1 MHAVGQYRFSNLHI
15 DVARNSTDDFN
26 LFHDSKKWSMIRGN
40 PYRGPIILGFQV
52 ESLVEDTVTE
62 YRMVHDEEKVIAEHG
77 LHFSN
82 YQVTFASAVK
92 PGQSVEVEI
101 KESRF
106 TAEPAAVLS
115 NRFVVK
121 ADGTLA
127 LIGLKKETTAPLYLA
142 HADFSRAG
150 DLRMLSD
157 RSYVSNGFFLKRK
170 FMIVGNAK
178 NFLCGSLRDQTRYF
192 DELQEKV
199 IFPEMFPCALLSSA
213 LLEKARNVRHDFAG
227 NPMVYT
233 SHKISID
240 RRYLAQL
247 KSNDALHILVRP
259 AESSAEN
266 DFGSLS
272 AAPLDY
278 ECYGVISGNNAVLFR
293 ALISLLPLETICR
306 AMEKRYGMKEHSN
319 SWDAIGAGGSP
330 AGKADPASSQQ
341 KNRPVPLRRRSN
353 TN

>member
-1 MHAVGQYRFSNLHI
+1 MHAVGQYMFSNLHI

-26 LFHDSKKWSMIRGN
+26 VFHDSTKWSMIRGN

-52 ESLVEDTVTE
+52 ESLIEDAVTE
-62 YRMVHDEEKVIAEHG
+62 YRMVHDEETVIAEHG

-82 YQVTFASAVK
+82 YQVTFASAVR

-106 TAEPAAVLS
+106 TAEPAAILS

-127 LIGLKKETTAPLYLA
+127 LIGIKKETTAPLFLA
-142 HADFSRAG
+142 HADFSRVG
-150 DLRMLSD
+150 DLRMLPD
-157 RSYVSNGFFLKRK
+157 RSYLSNGFFLKRK

-213 LLEKARNVRHDFAG
+213 LLEKARKVRHDFAG

-247 KSNDALHILVRP
+247 RSNDALHILIRS
-259 AESSAEN
+259 AENGTEN
-266 DFGSLS
+266 DFGRPST
-272 AAPLDY
+272 APLDY
-278 ECYGVISGNNAVLFR
+278 ECYGVVSGDNAVLFR

-306 AMEKRYGMKEHSN
+306 AMEKRYGITEHTN
-319 SWDAIGAGGSP
+319 SRDAIGAGG
-330 AGKADPASSQQ
+330 
-341 KNRPVPLRRRSN
+341 RPRRKSGPGPFAPEKPSC
-353 TN
+353 TATQEIEY